1 PPTIIAPP
9 TIAALGT
16 AIIMKKTFGV
26 VAALLAVVLGITGYW
41 YLATPDIEV
50 APVVHHGAG
59 KRSVLVTSR
68 PEADAKATDGSSTPA
83 EGSRSLLDG
92 EMVEAARRA
101 VLTGRIVASETGEPL
116 AGASVR
122 VAGYSR
128 NMGSGP

>member
-1 PPTIIAPP
+1 IEIARALDRPAGSVHAQIHRGLERLRAALPKGLAITVAALLDAPAKAAMRAELIALAKDSVPPTIIAPP

-59 KRSVLVTSR
+59 KRSVLV
-68 PEADAKATDGSSTPA
+68 
-83 EGSRSLLDG
+83 
-92 EMVEAARRA
+92 
-101 VLTGRIVASETGEPL
+101 
-116 AGASVR
+116 
-122 VAGYSR
+122 
-128 NMGSGP
+128 